1 MTLAGIDLVRSQRLI
16 VQLLGLVVPVVHVQL
31 PGLFNGLM
39 YILCLVLLAQTF
51 FNEDNVHDLIELTLW
66 AAMVTG
72 LCYNVNDPIHK
83 CYTGLDPLT
92 LRMG

>member
-1 MTLAGIDLVRSQRLI
+1 
-16 VQLLGLVVPVVHVQL
+16 
-31 PGLFNGLM
+31 
-39 YILCLVLLAQTF
+39 
-51 FNEDNVHDLIELTLW
+51 VHDLIELTLW

-83 CYTGLDPLT
+83 CVYTGLDPFT

>member
-1 MTLAGIDLVRSQRLI
+1 MTLTGIDLVRSQRLV
-16 VQLLGLVVPVVHVQL
+16 VQLVGLVVPVVHVQL
-31 PGLFNGLM
+31 PGLLDGLVD
-39 YILCLVLLAQTF
+39 ILCLVFLAQAF
-51 FNEDNVHDLIELTLW
+51 FHEDNMHDLIELTLW

-72 LCYNVNDPIHK
+72 LCYNINDPIHK